1 MQQDAEAAAD
11 MRIYGNA
18 FFQGVQ
24 IPEIFK
30 ICTVFLIY
38 IPCTPSVAAYAASRF
53 VKAVAA
59 ALDSHKAW

>member
-38 IPCTPSVAAYAASRF
+38 IPCTQ
-53 VKAVAA
+53 
-59 ALDSHKAW
+59 LL